1 VTPEASAA
9 THAAGAA
16 VYVWTVNKRALA
28 ATVIASG
35 VDGIITDDPRIL
47 PRGISSRT

>member
-1 VTPEASAA
+1 VTPEAVAA

-16 VYVWTVNKRALA
+16 LYVWTVNEPALA
-28 ATVIASG
+28 ATLIASG